1 MVRYFFFRLTDSGHE
16 LSAKCDGGGLGN
28 LIVDVEAVVVYYILG
43 RQ

>member
-1 MVRYFFFRLTDSGHE
+1 MVRYFFLRLTDSGHE
-16 LSAKCDGGGLGN
+16 LSTECDGAGLGN